1 MSRKLDETRSF
12 LDLYFHICGESEVPH
27 SYNLWAGI
35 SLIAGAVADRV
46 WFTKFHGKKLAPNLY
61 VALIGPS
68 ANGKGEAIDTAV
80 RLTLDH
86 PKIALYNGK
95 ASPQYLMSW
104 MTRKRTLEDG
114 TQVDCSKVYFVTP
127 ELSMALGKGDS
138 ADAIIKHMT
147 ELYTGRAIPIL
158 DGTVTRGLQRLTDYC
173 VNWLIGTTLEWL
185 LETVPASSISGGFFG
200 RIIGVYEGYVR
211 DRRVPV
217 PKAPHDYD
225 EVVAHLHARLTELVE
240 IDGEFEMTPKARMTM
255 NEWYTSRDWPSDESL
270 VPAFKRQD
278 DLVLKLAMI
287 LSLADDL
294 GLVITAKHVLRAQTL
309 SDSVLR
315 KLGDIQAAA
324 ATTPATRG
332 IAFVQQYLKGMRRPI
347 MRSEI
352 LRRFVAKGLGD
363 RDTLDIALRTLE
375 DSNTVVHRP
384 TGRGTSYQWLGK
396 RRLPKDE
403 ISNNGGPPERD

>member
-1 MSRKLDETRSF
+1 MFYRDRPNNF
-12 LDLYFHICGESEVPH
+12 LDAYLHHCGVSEVPH
-27 SYNLWAGI
+27 SYNVWAGI
-35 SLIAGAVADRV
+35 SLLAGAVADRV
-46 WFTKFHGKKLAPNLY
+46 WFTKFHGKRLAPNLY

-95 ASPQYLMSW
+95 ASPQYLMQYMS
-104 MTRKRTLEDG
+104 RKRQLDDG
-114 TQVDCSKVYFVTP
+114 SVVDTSKVYFITP

-147 ELYTGRAIPIL
+147 ELYTGRAVPML

-173 VNWLIGTTLEWL
+173 VNWLIGTTLDWL
-185 LETVPASSISGGFFG
+185 LETVPPSSISGGFFG

-211 DRRVPV
+211 DRRIPV
-217 PKAPHDYD
+217 PRAPHDYD
-225 EVVAHLHARLTELVE
+225 EVVAYLHARLTELVE
-240 IDGEFEMTPKARMTM
+240 IDGEFEMTPKAREALT
-255 NEWYTSRDWPSDESL
+255 NWYTTRDWPGDESL

-278 DLVLKLAMI
+278 DLVLKLSMI

-294 GLVITAKHVLRAQTL
+294 GLVISAKHVARAIAL
-309 SDSVLR
+309 SESVLK

-332 IAFVQQYLKGMRRPI
+332 IAFLQQYLKGMRRPI

-352 LRRFVAKGLGD
+352 LRRFVSKGLGD
-363 RDTLDIALRTLE
+363 KDALDVAIRTLE
-375 DSNTVVHRP
+375 ESGTVTRRAL
-384 TGRGTSYQWLGK
+384 GRGAAYQWLGR
-396 RRLPKDE
+396 RRLPQDE
-403 ISNNGGPPERD
+403 AHTNGGPPEAGD